1 MDIQGHVLAVLDAR
15 RNTAEARTYGML
27 GQPLEVLSHDAGT
40 RVHLLDALGQPMR
53 SWDDRD
59 QRFSVTHDDL
69 RRPVSVGGGAE
80 KLLSR
85 IVYGG
90 VGVATS
96 LGFDFKGQPL
106 EEQRQLFADKT
117 TQPDWSDLLG
127 EDTIA
132 AMASAAASLL
142 DAETFSASS
151 SRDALGRVLTAYD
164 AKGRILSETE
174 EAGEPLS
181 RLGKHVVERREGS
194 VSTVWAANA

>member
-1 MDIQGHVLAVLDAR
+1 MHPGLSAAASR
-15 RNTAEARTYGML
+15 PCTKSEALR
-27 GQPLEVLSHDAGT
+27 PSPSRP
-40 RVHLLDALGQPMR
+40 RVPG
-53 SWDDRD
+53 
-59 QRFSVTHDDL
+59 L
-69 RRPVSVGGGAE
+69 RRRRRG
-80 KLLSR
+80 
-85 IVYGG
+85 
-90 VGVATS
+90 TS

-117 TQPDWSDLLG
+117 IQPDWLALLE

-151 SRDALGRVLTAYD
+151 SREALGRVLTAYD

-194 VSTVWAANA
+194 ASTVWAANA

>member
-1 MDIQGHVLAVLDAR
+1 
-15 RNTAEARTYGML
+15 
-27 GQPLEVLSHDAGT
+27 
-40 RVHLLDALGQPMR
+40 MR

-59 QRFSVTHDDL
+59 QRFSVTYDDL
-69 RRPVSVGGGAE
+69 RRPVDRTVSVGGGAE
-80 KLLSR
+80 KLLTR
-85 IVYGG
+85 VVYGELLASPAVTNHRARVYRAYDG
-90 VGVATS
+90 AGVATS

-117 TQPDWSDLLG
+117 IQPDWLALLE

-151 SRDALGRVLTAYD
+151 SREALGRVLTAYD